1 MQLREFTLITPT
13 IEVGQVFKAIET
25 AIPIEVINNTIAK
38 SDRPT
43 QRVRK
48 LPAHLVVCLVIA
60 FSFWSKAAMRDVLKN
75 LVDGLSVQWTR
86 LSQYWKVPNS
96 ASISEARQRLGC
108 QVMRQLFERVVRPLA
123 TPETA
128 GAFLNGL
135 RLMAVDGTLLDV
147 PDTEA
152 NARVFGYPG
161 TRFGN
166 HAAFPKVRLVLLIEA
181 GTHLITDALICPYR
195 MGERRRALRLLRSI
209 GAGML
214 LMWDRGLHSF
224 GMVQATLAQRG
235 HYLGRVP
242 ANVKFEVE
250 QVLSD
255 GSYLSWIY
263 PDPKSKKKAATRIQ
277 VRVLEYSI
285 EQPNQAEQTLTYRL
299 ITSLLAP
306 QQFPALLLAQQYHQR
321 WEVETT
327 IDEVK
332 THLLGR
338 KVQIRSLKP
347 REVVPEIYGL
357 LLGHWAVR
365 SLMVQAA
372 QIEGISPLRL
382 SFTGTLHVLRRAV
395 AKFQTVSV
403 DELPLFGV
411 GCCAK
416 FLILKFH
423 NVKAES
429 ILESSKSPGQSSLPR
444 SDIISSMETNGS
456 NLPLPFLT
464 LLKA

>member
-13 IEVGQVFKAIET
+13 IEAGEVFKAIES
-25 AIPIEVINNTIAK
+25 AIPIEVIHETLAQ
-38 SDRPT
+38 RPRPS

-86 LSQYWKVPNS
+86 LSQSWKVPNS
-96 ASISEARQRLGC
+96 ASISEARQRLGA
-108 QVMRQLFERVVRPLA
+108 QVMRQIFERVVRPLA
-123 TPETA
+123 TPQTP
-128 GAFLNGL
+128 GAFLGGL
-135 RLMAVDGTLLDV
+135 RVMAVDGSLLDV
-147 PDTEA
+147 PDSPA

-166 HAAFPKVRLVLLIEA
+166 HAAYPKVRLVLLVEA

-195 MGERRRALRLLRSI
+195 MGERRRALKLLRSV

-224 GMVQATLAQRG
+224 AMVQATLAQG
-235 HYLGRVP
+235 SHYLGRVP

-250 QVLSD
+250 QLLSD

-263 PDPKSKKKAATRIQ
+263 PDRKSKQKGATRIQ
-277 VRVLEYSI
+277 VRVIEYTLAI
-285 EQPNQAEQTLTYRL
+285 PGQPEPSSYRL
-299 ITSLLAP
+299 ITSLLDP
-306 QQFPALLLAQQYHQR
+306 QPFPALLLANEYHQR
-321 WEVETT
+321 WEVENTL
-327 IDEVK
+327 DEVK

-338 KVQIRSLKP
+338 KVAIRSLNP
-347 REVVPEIYGL
+347 REVVQEIYGL

-372 QIEGISPLRL
+372 QLEGISPLRL

-395 AKFQTVSV
+395 AKFQTASA

-411 GCCAK
+411 G
-416 FLILKFH
+416 
-423 NVKAES
+423 
-429 ILESSKSPGQSSLPR
+429 
-444 SDIISSMETNGS
+444 
-456 NLPLPFLT
+456 
-464 LLKA
+464 